1 MLILNNNPYLFQYIL
16 IVIGRDN
23 KEDKMSDE
31 NLEINYSEDGEEQLP
46 DNELQWVHVVLDD
59 FEQAIDAL
67 GIETIMFLM
76 SKYHEDIIKAWIKE
90 GVDIQH
96 RSKQ

>member
-1 MLILNNNPYLFQYIL
+1 MVLG
-16 IVIGRDN
+16 GRIT
-23 KEDKMSDE
+23 KEDKMSNE

-46 DNELQWVHVVLDD
+46 DNELQWVHAVLDD
-59 FEQAIDAL
+59 FEQSIDAL

-76 SKYHEDIIKAWIKE
+76 SKHHEDIIKAWIKE

-96 RSKQ
+96 RNKQ

>member
-1 MLILNNNPYLFQYIL
+1 
-16 IVIGRDN
+16 
-23 KEDKMSDE
+23 MSDE
-31 NLEINYSEDGEEQLP
+31 NLEIDYSEDGEEQLP
-46 DNELQWVHVVLDD
+46 NNELQWVHAVLDD
-59 FEQAIDAL
+59 FEQAIDAM